1 MVDFSTREST
11 PGAVADY
18 LRSWSGASFHEDLP
32 APSVPVTAIAGPHDP
47 ALGPET
53 MKVTWLEQLPGC
65 RLEVLAE
72 AGHYA
77 MFETPVALATLL
89 EKSLPESP

>member
-1 MVDFSTREST
+1 
-11 PGAVADY
+11 
-18 LRSWSGASFHEDLP
+18 
-32 APSVPVTAIAGPHDP
+32 
-47 ALGPET
+47 